1 MPRDRFTSR
10 PGNAP
15 IVRVGHTTSGKYGS
29 DPNARVKG
37 SRSVRDL
44 KAK

>member
-1 MPRDRFTSR
+1 MPRGNLTSKT
-10 PGNAP
+10 GNAQ
-15 IVRVGHTTSGKYGS
+15 IKRVGHTTDSKYGS
-29 DPNARVKG
+29 NPNAKVKG